1 MNEFRK
7 QFSRIFATVLFLR
20 SLSSSDSSVK
30 ILSRKWQKKGE
41 EVSLQY
47 YKYYCHEQQ
56 PKIGIQ
62 VTSRDYFFHD
72 WVHGQRTTFPIMEM
86 LRTVF
91 ENHRKSLIQHCER
104 TKVDKSSLKMPK
116 MVEFGELSKIQSLKS
131 RSVTKK
137 VNFNWTKIGGKSQ
150 N

>member
-1 MNEFRK
+1 MKVVQKKRMNEFRK

-72 WVHGQRTTFPIMEM
+72 WVHDQRTTFPIMEM

-91 ENHRKSLIQHCER
+91 ENHRKSLITSYVEMLSRQKL
-104 TKVDKSSLKMPK
+104 TKNAKNGPFWRGVENPK
-116 MVEFGELSKIQSLKS
+116 LAVEQCYQKGQF
-131 RSVTKK
+131 
-137 VNFNWTKIGGKSQ
+137 
-150 N
+150 